1 MVEFFNLNSAIKLY
15 ENKQNQMNQFPSKV
29 KLEIELNEKQVF
41 IKQKNQAIP
50 F

>member
-1 MVEFFNLNSAIKLY
+1 MGDFFSLWFNNQFYGK
-15 ENKQNQMNQFPSKV
+15 EQNQIFQAAGKFYW
-29 KLEIELNEKQVF
+29 IELNEKQVF